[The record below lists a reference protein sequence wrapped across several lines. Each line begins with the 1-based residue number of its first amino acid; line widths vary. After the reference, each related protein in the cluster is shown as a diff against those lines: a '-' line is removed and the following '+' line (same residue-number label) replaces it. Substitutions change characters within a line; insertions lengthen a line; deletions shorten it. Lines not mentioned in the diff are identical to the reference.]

1 MSSSIPHKPLCFAV
15 NRGFAA
21 FWRSRPLTR
30 TCMRRTLAFLPVL
43 LALITGDLHSQAPT
57 HVLVPKGYVSVLFNP
72 SFDNWNSR
80 FGKRLEGGILVEEE
94 EPLGLDLTDQAGTSL
109 FPSIGK
115 LEEQIRALT
124 GDPSYSGIL
133 GAADGLVVH
142 DVTRIDMGAH
152 VGVLDWLTL
161 GVVAPLVKNRTV
173 FEMNFRPDSL
183 NSDLGLNPRISNDAQ
198 VTGFLDALESAY
210 SSVQAHANAVCT
222 DSSGSAACAH
232 AESLAERLQTFRS
245 ATEEAYS
252 SSSFFPLHG
261 SAIATSLSNALAAL
275 DYEMVSIGLN
285 SIGSNLV
292 FATDWLTEAALFA
305 LPTTN
310 GIGIEGSPLQD
321 IPGIWELGDIEVS
334 ALVRL
339 LDGGRPS
346 LGEPPPFLRYGL
358 MGSVLV
364 RLGTGKVDAHNI
376 FLDLATGD
384 GQTDIEAGISGFL
397 GIGSRMGIRS
407 SARYG
412 LQMPTTLMRRVAP
425 PEIVMPLAATL
436 REVQWS
442 PASYMRLEV
451 EPSWNFSPQLYGFG
465 TYHFYSKAMD
475 SYELTGNQNQNIAT
489 QVASVFVE
497 DLQDESSRTFHQL
510 GVGLRYST
518 LNALGSASEQRPA
531 ELHGRVIYTLAGSGG
546 HTPITTRV
554 EFGIRLFQRFWGGVS

>member
-1 MSSSIPHKPLCFAV
+1 
-15 NRGFAA
+15 
-21 FWRSRPLTR
+21 
-30 TCMRRTLAFLPVL
+30 MRRTLAFLPVV
-43 LALITGDLHSQAPT
+43 LALSTGELRSQAPT
-57 HVLVPKGYVSVLFNP
+57 HVLVPRGHVSVLFNP
-72 SFDNWNSR
+72 SFDSWNSR
-80 FGKRLEGGILVEEE
+80 FGKRLEGAVLVEEQ

-109 FPSIGK
+109 FPAIGK

-124 GDPSYSGIL
+124 GDPSYSGVL

-173 FEMNFRPDSL
+173 FEMSFRPDSL
-183 NSDLGLNPRISNDAQ
+183 GSDLGLNPRISNSTE

-210 SSVQAHANAVCT
+210 NSVRAHADALCSN
-222 DSSGSAACAH
+222 SSGSAACAH
-232 AESLAERLQTFRS
+232 AESLAGRLQSFRG

-252 SSSFFPLHG
+252 SSGFFPIQG
-261 SAIATSLSNALAAL
+261 SAVAASLSSALAAL
-275 DYEMVSIGLN
+275 DYEMVSIGLS
-285 SIGSNLV
+285 SIGSGLV

-310 GIGIEGSPLQD
+310 GIGIEGFPLQD
-321 IPGIWELGDIEVS
+321 IDGIWELGDIEVS

-346 LGEPPPFLRYGL
+346 SGEASPFVRYGL
-358 MGSVLV
+358 MGSLLV
-364 RLGTGKVDAHNI
+364 RLGTGKVDAQDI
-376 FLDLATGD
+376 FLDLPTGD

-397 GIGSRMGIRS
+397 GIGSRIGIRS

-412 LQMPTTLMRRVAP
+412 LQLPTTLMRRVAP
-425 PEIVMPLAATL
+425 PEIVMPLASTL
-436 REVQWS
+436 REVRWS
-442 PASYMRLEV
+442 PASYMKLEI

-475 SYELTGNQNQNIAT
+475 SYELTGNQDRNST
-489 QVASVFVE
+489 VQVAPIFVE
-497 DLQDESSRTFHQL
+497 DLEDESSRTFHQL
-510 GVGLRYST
+510 GLGLRYST
-518 LNALGSASEQRPA
+518 LNGLGSASEQRPA
-531 ELHGRVIYTLAGSGG
+531 EVHGRVIYTLAGNGG

-554 EFGIRLFQRFWGGVS
+554 EFGIRLFQRFWGGAN